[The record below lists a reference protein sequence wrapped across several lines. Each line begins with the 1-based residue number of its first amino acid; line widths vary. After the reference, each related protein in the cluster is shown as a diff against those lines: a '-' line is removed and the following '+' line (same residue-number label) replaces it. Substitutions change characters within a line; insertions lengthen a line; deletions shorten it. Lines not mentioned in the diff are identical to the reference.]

1 MHLLS
6 RSKYIAD
13 AKLHERKFPSLSVV
27 LYLCF
32 LLMEDVEMFGMVI
45 KFQQLNVERMFL
57 RLASTAQILKLDRKY
72 GGTGSMPLRF

>member
-13 AKLHERKFPSLSVV
+13 AKLYERKFPSLSVV

-45 KFQQLNVERMFL
+45 KFQ
-57 RLASTAQILKLDRKY
+57 
-72 GGTGSMPLRF
+72 